1 MVKRI
6 LKIFLEIVIVIITYL
21 LQIYVVNNT
30 LFFGVR
36 GDLCLMLIATIA
48 LLGNNLRAY
57 VYAIICGLL
66 SDIIFSSGVAKYLV
80 IYVIVVSVLIGLKK
94 MYNQDSKAAIIIFA
108 AISVIIAEI
117 IKYLFE
123 MLSSNVVNVF
133 SFIMLVFKE
142 GVINIF
148 LAYILYVIYA
158 KVINIKE

>member
-36 GDLCLMLIATIA
+36 GEVCLMLIATIA

-108 AISVIIAEI
+108 AISAKVAAVRRNFSCFSSL
-117 IKYLFE
+117 LF
-123 MLSSNVVNVF
+123 SVSRPQ
-133 SFIMLVFKE
+133 
-142 GVINIF
+142 
-148 LAYILYVIYA
+148 YA
-158 KVINIKE
+158 KKSSVSCSLPQ